1 MSKIDTYKPH
11 EYIFYYDETSERSPV
26 KLVAL
31 GSKKAAEVLC
41 PMIKSVVCTYSQAC
55 AEARRMNLELKI
67 TKKRGRPRK

>member
-1 MSKIDTYKPH
+1 MSKIDTYRPH

-31 GSKKAAEVLC
+31 GSKKAASLDC
-41 PMIKSVVCTYSQAC
+41 RMIKSAVCTYSQAC

-67 TKKRGRPRK
+67 TKKKGRPRK

>member
-1 MSKIDTYKPH
+1 MNKIDTYKPH

>member
-1 MSKIDTYKPH
+1 MSKIDTYRPH
-11 EYIFYYDETSERSPV
+11 EYIIYYDETSERSPI

-31 GSKKAAEVLC
+31 GSQKAASLDC
-41 PMIKSVVCTYSQAC
+41 RMIKSMVCTYSQAC